1 MKTIKELLSNKSRV
15 NLICGAS
22 NAMIAKLAENA
33 GFDGVWLSSF
43 EMHAWNRLPDASI
56 LNVADYADA
65 INKISDRINIPIL
78 VDSDEGGPSAINTIR
93 MAREYS
99 KAGAWGMC
107 IEDNPSPKRCSFYG
121 MKKEMEEIP
130 KMVGKIRAAIEKNN
144 KEGFAVIARTESLI
158 QGRGIDVAMERARAY
173 TDAGCDGFL
182 IHNKNK
188 TPEQV
193 IEFCN
198 RYHKEGLTTPL
209 VIVPTTY
216 NQMTVEQM
224 RDCGVSLAIYANYS
238 VRATVSA
245 LERMF
250 AEVVGNGTLSAG
262 NQYAVPMTKIF
273 DLIAVDELQENQ
285 KRYGS

>member
-173 TDAGCDGFL
+173 TDAGCDGFQ
-182 IHNKNK
+182 KQD
-188 TPEQV
+188 TRTGYRV
-193 IEFCN
+193 
-198 RYHKEGLTTPL
+198 
-209 VIVPTTY
+209 
-216 NQMTVEQM
+216 
-224 RDCGVSLAIYANYS
+224 
-238 VRATVSA
+238 
-245 LERMF
+245 
-250 AEVVGNGTLSAG
+250 
-262 NQYAVPMTKIF
+262 
-273 DLIAVDELQENQ
+273 LQ
-285 KRYGS
+285 